1 MPEYGNSASKAEAL
15 HDGQESADTQN
26 GASPAEAPGRGVERR
41 LARSEAMNHRALTT
55 LFVSSAILLGTLRP
69 VGAVQATGPAQK
81 GSATRTPLIR
91 AQVTSN
97 RGNTNAVV
105 AGQTLDSTGA
115 PLPFASIRIR
125 NLDTGAIVQRST
137 SSYLG
142 EFSFVVPGG
151 STYVVELVDKR
162 TGQVLAVG
170 PAVTVNAGEAVGVIV
185 KLPAKLPTLAGFFG
199 NAAGAILSAAAAAG
213 ITAVTATGDPVTP
226 EQ

>member
-1 MPEYGNSASKAEAL
+1 
-15 HDGQESADTQN
+15 
-26 GASPAEAPGRGVERR
+26 
-41 LARSEAMNHRALTT
+41 MNHRT
-55 LFVSSAILLGTLRP
+55 LPILVVSSAILLGALRP
-69 VGAVQATGPAQK
+69 VDAVQATGPAQK
-81 GSATRTPLIR
+81 GPGTQTPLGRAHMTRTGR
-91 AQVTSN
+91 S
-97 RGNTNAVV
+97 TNAVV
-105 AGQTLDSTGA
+105 AVQTQDSTGA

-151 STYVVELVDKR
+151 STYVVELFDKR

-185 KLPAKLPTLAGFFG
+185 KLPARLPTLAGFFG